1 MRDFFEYV
9 VALVL
14 ILVACAALGFA
25 VLLAAVDPFARYQCS
40 NFQAITGKATKYA
53 TLDSCYILTAEG
65 WQRWDEYKARAV
77 ASEGLKHAP

>member
-1 MRDFFEYV
+1 MRDFFEDV
-9 VALVL
+9 GVPILIFVACVALGL
-14 ILVACAALGFA
+14 A
-25 VLLAAVDPFARYQCS
+25 VLLTVCDLFARYKCR

-53 TLDSCYILTAEG
+53 TLDSCYISTAEG